1 MNTEL
6 FESPD
11 PLCDDCDGRGYH
23 EDSEGPWRC
32 ETCESACEI
41 VCGKD
46 VEPCESKERVD
57 LYQRITSAS
66 HPTRIARDIT
76 LCSHDCARSRFLDL
90 KYEDAFKYKYNTLES
105 FVSDFQ
111 TLSLTLRELPADH
124 PSRAILLE
132 IQETLKKRFEDE
144 IWALE
149 RRAARAHVGDQ

>member
-11 PLCDDCDGRGYH
+11 PLCDDCDGKGFH
-23 EDSEGPWRC
+23 EDGEGPWRC
-32 ETCESACEI
+32 ETCESACEM
-41 VCGKD
+41 VCGKE
-46 VEPCESKERVD
+46 VEPCESPMRVD

-76 LCSHDCARSRFLDL
+76 LCSHDCARRRFLDR
-90 KYEDAFKYKYNTLES
+90 EDLPIES

-111 TLSLTLRELPADH
+111 TLSLTLRELPANH
-124 PSRAILLE
+124 ASRAILLE

-144 IWALE
+144 VWALE
-149 RRAARAHVGDQ
+149 RRAARAHEGDQ